1 MMKILELD
9 NLKILFGMIFALL
22 LHSSHICTMIERSII
37 YIDLD
42 QDINSRA
49 VHNSPR
55 HLHNL
60 GDSNSSRPA
69 KRGPL
74 LTKNMVK
81 FAIFKH

>member
-1 MMKILELD
+1 
-9 NLKILFGMIFALL
+9 
-22 LHSSHICTMIERSII
+22 MIERSII

-60 GDSNSSRPA
+60 GDKLIKVSYELLVVGIYSRWYFLVVVLFGRW
-69 KRGPL
+69 KL
-74 LTKNMVK
+74 LN
-81 FAIFKH
+81 F